1 MANNLVSPGVQVT
14 VIDESNYAPTAVGTT
29 PFIIMATAQDKTN
42 NSGTLATGTTE
53 ANAGKIFNIGDQR
66 SLVSQFGMPTF
77 PTDASGNRIYG
88 SELAE
93 YGLHAAYNVLDTI
106 SSAYVM
112 RADIN
117 LDELAAAQVRPNQ
130 SAPGGVLWLDSA
142 ITSWGIF
149 QWDAAS
155 QQFAR
160 KTPIYLTTDTN
171 LVMNEPKPSFGKIGD
186 YAIVGTV
193 ATNPLYYKD
202 YAGNWQ
208 LVGSSN
214 WKTSVPTIQAANAN
228 VTSIIPGNK
237 ININGVEI
245 TAGAATDIAL
255 KNVINSTTALTS
267 NGVRAEIVSNKLA
280 LFADDT
286 AMSNGMDVD
295 GQIAIADVSTYHMLT
310 ALGIQEGTYSN
321 PEVQFSKH
329 SNVPAWKTAQSN
341 TRPSGS
347 IWIKTTNFNY
357 GANIA
362 TYRRNAVTS
371 SWDLIPC
378 LLFADDA
385 DALYNLDPTRGGLN
399 IATNTLYCQYDVDL
413 DGSVTYQVKTR
424 TSSGTTKVVGDM
436 SNPTLTAAD
445 SFDIQVSITGS
456 NTLTNP
462 VTIVVGDSIN
472 GTPTAATVAGVQQL
486 ISYNNIPN
494 ITAGVD
500 SSGHLTLTHATGGV
514 IALTEN
520 HNTPLADMGIS
531 GNEVAGTMYFSN
543 WAAPDTILQQN
554 SEPTA
559 IPNDGTLWFYSGVTE
574 ADILIN
580 VNNSWMGYQNVD
592 SAIKDVRGYDL
603 SVTDP
608 MGPIFSYT
616 KPTMQS
622 DGSPLAHGDLWID
635 TSDME
640 NYPVIWRWEVV
651 NATDTWVQI
660 DTKDST
666 TTEGIVFADA
676 RWDTDGTSDIFLDDI
691 VPITDLLVSDYVD
704 LDCPNPDLYPN
715 GCLLFNTRRSSNN
728 IKKYISNY
736 FNVNDFP
743 QLQIPIVT
751 DTWQTASGKKW
762 NNVPYFGRQA
772 QRNVIVSAMEQAV
785 TNSAELREEGK
796 NFNLLVAPG
805 YTELLG
811 TLKTLNDDRRNTGF
825 IIGEVPMGLSTDQT
839 TVEKY
844 LTDATTAGITT
855 EDGLVNSDSYTA
867 VFYPGAATM
876 SALTGTGS
884 IVVPTSTVMLKTMVR
899 SDQLSDVWFA
909 PAGNARG
916 VLDCLSIGYVNR
928 SNRNSFTSTGT
939 PQGLRDLLYT
949 HSVNPLVYF
958 PQVGLINYGNHT
970 RQSDATALDR
980 INVARLVAY
989 LRGRLEQIV
998 RPLVFEP
1005 NDKITRDKAKAIVD
1019 QLLNDVA
1026 TRRGVYD
1033 FLVVCDRSNNTN
1045 ATIDRNELHID
1056 IAIEP
1061 VKSVEFI
1068 YIPVRIKA
1076 TGQIQGGN
1084 IAPALPLA

>member
-42 NSGTLATGTTE
+42 NSGTLATGTTK

-117 LDELAAAQVRPNQ
+117 LNELAAAQVRPTQ

-142 ITSWGIF
+142 VTSWGVF
-149 QWDAAS
+149 QWDAAG
-155 QQFAR
+155 QQFTR
-160 KTPIYLTTDTN
+160 KTPTFLTTATN
-171 LVMNEPKPSFGKIGD
+171 IVSDMPSPHFGNVGD
-186 YAIVGTV
+186 YAVVGTV

-202 YAGNWQ
+202 WTGTWQ
-208 LVGSSN
+208 LVGSQA
-214 WKTSVPTIQAANAN
+214 WKTSVPTIQASNAN
-228 VTSIIPGNK
+228 VTSITPGHK
-237 ININGVEI
+237 ISINGVEI
-245 TAGAATDIAL
+245 TAAGSSDSSLAD
-255 KNVINSTTALTS
+255 VINSTTALTS
-267 NGVRAEIVSNKLA
+267 NGVSAYMVGNKLT

-286 AMSNGMDVD
+286 AMSNGVD
-295 GQIAIADVSTYHMLT
+295 IDGMISIDNVSTYHVLT
-310 ALGIQEGTYSN
+310 ALGIQIGTYSN

-341 TRPSGS
+341 TRPTGS

-362 TYRRNAVTS
+362 TYRRNAVTA

-378 LLFADDA
+378 LMFANDA

-399 IATNTLYCQYDVDL
+399 IAQNTLYCQYGVDL
-413 DGSVTYQVKTR
+413 DGSVTYQVLTR
-424 TSSGTTKVVGDM
+424 TSSGVTKVVGETSD
-436 SNPTLTAAD
+436 PTLTSTD
-445 SFDIQVSITGS
+445 SFDIQVSSPGS
-456 NTLTNP
+456 NTLTDP
-462 VTIVVGDSIN
+462 VTIVIGSNIN

-486 ISYNNIPN
+486 ITYNNIPN

-520 HNTPLADMGIS
+520 NNSPLADMGIV
-531 GNEVAGTMYFSN
+531 GNDVGGTMYFSN
-543 WAAPDTILQQN
+543 WAAPTTILQQN

-559 IPNDGTLWFYSGVTE
+559 IPNDGTMWFYSGVTE
-574 ADILIN
+574 ADIMIN
-580 VNNSWMGYQNVD
+580 VNNTWMGYQNVD
-592 SAIKDVRGYDL
+592 NTIKDVRGYDL
-603 SVTDP
+603 SITDP

-622 DGSPLAHGDLWID
+622 DGTPLAHGDLWID

-640 NYPVIWRWEVV
+640 NYPIIWRWEVV
-651 NATDTWVQI
+651 NATDTWVQV

-676 RWDTDGTSDIFLDDI
+676 RWDTDGTSDIFLNDI

-728 IKKYISNY
+728 IKKYVHNY
-736 FNVNDFP
+736 FNVNSFP
-743 QLQIPIVT
+743 EMIMPIVK
-751 DTWQTASGKKW
+751 DTWQTTSGKKW

-785 TNSAELREEGK
+785 TNSADLREEGK

-811 TLKTLNDDRRNTGF
+811 TLKNLNDDRRNTGF

-884 IVVPTSTVMLKTMVR
+884 IVVPTSTVMLKTIVR

-916 VLDCLSIGYVNR
+916 VLDCLSIGYVDR
-928 SNRNSFTSTGT
+928 TNRNSFTSTGT

-970 RQSDATALDR
+970 RQGDATALDR

-1045 ATIDRNELHID
+1045 STIDRNELHID